1 MKITGVGI
9 GGSGSL
15 RSCPVIKTNLR
26 LYSEAPA
33 RAASQF
39 VDMTAKTGMLGPS
52 GVGGIGDG
60 SFYLT
65 PSAIL

>member
-1 MKITGVGI
+1 M
-9 GGSGSL
+9 
-15 RSCPVIKTNLR
+15 IKTNLR

-39 VDMTAKTGMLGPS
+39 VDMTAKTGMPGPS
-52 GVGGIGDG
+52 GVGGMGDG
-60 SFYLT
+60 GFYLT